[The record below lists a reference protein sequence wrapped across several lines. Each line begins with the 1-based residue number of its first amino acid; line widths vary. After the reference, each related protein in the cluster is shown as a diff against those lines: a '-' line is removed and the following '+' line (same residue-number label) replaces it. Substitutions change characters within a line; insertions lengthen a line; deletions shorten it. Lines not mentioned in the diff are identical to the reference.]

1 VGAGTRHAQ
10 EEDSAGVM
18 TDHVSRW
25 ILSAAFAVAAGY
37 YLGHVVRR
45 WRPRPGWWSTL
56 GDGLHALMG
65 IAMIVMLWN
74 SVVPIIAYV
83 MVFTAAMLWFV
94 AEALFVAHPPAT
106 GPAAVGHAL
115 RHPHDAW
122 YHAMMMGSMVWM
134 AVVMSTMSSPV
145 SSFSDSMQTPSDDM
159 ASMAGM
165 SMSMPAASMTPGGTE
180 AMSVLP
186 LWTKAPCVVLAIVF
200 CAAAIRLIAR
210 GLRPVISRR
219 TGSVTAELIGGVMA
233 AAMAVT
239 FAEMA

>member
-1 VGAGTRHAQ
+1 
-10 EEDSAGVM
+10 
-18 TDHVSRW
+18 
-25 ILSAAFAVAAGY
+25 
-37 YLGHVVRR
+37 
-45 WRPRPGWWSTL
+45 
-56 GDGLHALMG
+56 MG

-106 GPAAVGHAL
+106 GAAAVGDAL

-122 YHAMMMGSMVWM
+122 YHATMMGSMVWM

-145 SSFSDSMQTPSDDM
+145 SPFSDSMQTPSDDM

-165 SMSMPAASMTPGGTE
+165 SMSMPAASVTPGGTE

-186 LWTKAPCVVLAIVF
+186 MWAKAPCVVLAIVF

-219 TGSVTAELIGGVMA
+219 TGSVTAEMVGGVMA